1 VLATLGLT
9 WQSIALHVLNVVV
22 LFFVL
27 KFLLY
32 KPILKFM
39 KKREKSFSDKTEMLD
54 TREKELIQQK
64 QQYDQ
69 MMSDAQTQAASII
82 TKSNEMA
89 RDHAKEIIDDAKE
102 QSREMVIRARKEIA
116 IEKEQTQLDMKS
128 EIVDMAVQIAE
139 KVLKREV
146 SKEDNQKI
154 IDDFFE
160 RVG

>member
-1 VLATLGLT
+1 MLQIDPLYIGLH
-9 WQSIALHVLNVVV
+9 ILNAVI

-39 KKREKSFSDKTEMLD
+39 KKREKSFEDKTDMLD

-64 QQYDQ
+64 EQYDT

-89 RDHAKEIIDDAKE
+89 RDHAKELIDEAKE
-102 QSREMVIRARKEIA
+102 QSREMVLRARKEIA
-116 IEKEQTQLDMKS
+116 IEKEQTQLEMKS

-146 SKEDNQKI
+146 SREDNQKI
-154 IDDFFE
+154 INEFFE

>member
-1 VLATLGLT
+1 MLDIDPLYIGLH
-9 WQSIALHVLNVVV
+9 ILNAVV

-27 KFLLY
+27 KLLLY

-39 KKREKSFSDKTEMLD
+39 KKREKSFDDKTEMLD
-54 TREKELIQQK
+54 TRDKELIQQK
-64 QQYDQ
+64 EQYDQ
-69 MMSDAQTQAASII
+69 MMTDAQTQAASII
-82 TKSNEMA
+82 TKSNEIA
-89 RDHAKEIIDDAKE
+89 RDHAKELLDEARE

-116 IEKEQTQLDMKS
+116 IEKEQTQLEMKS

-154 IDDFFE
+154 INDFFE

>member
-1 VLATLGLT
+1 MLETLGLT
-9 WQSIALHVLNVVV
+9 WQSIALHVLNVVIW
-22 LFFVL
+22 FFVL
-27 KFLLY
+27 KLLVY

-39 KKREKSFSDKTEMLD
+39 KKREKSFSDKTDMLD

-89 RDHAKEIIDDAKE
+89 RDHAKEIIEDAKD
-102 QSREMVIRARKEIA
+102 QSRELVIRARKEIA
-116 IEKEQTQLDMKS
+116 IEKEQTQLEMKS

>member
-1 VLATLGLT
+1 MLETLGISWLD
-9 WQSIALHVLNVVV
+9 IGLHVLNVVV

-27 KFLLY
+27 KILLY

-39 KKREKSFSDKTEMLD
+39 KNREKSFSDKTDMLD

-64 QQYDQ
+64 QEYDQ
-69 MMSDAQTQAASII
+69 KMSDAQTQAAAIL
-82 TKSNEMA
+82 TRSNEMA

-102 QSREMVIRARKEIA
+102 QSREMVVRARKEIA

>member
-1 VLATLGLT
+1 MLDILGLS
-9 WQSIALHVLNVVV
+9 WQTIGLHILNVVV

-32 KPILKFM
+32 KPVLKFI
-39 KKREKSFSDKTEMLD
+39 KKREKSFSEKTETLD
-54 TREKELIQQK
+54 TREKELVQQK

-69 MMSDAQTQAASII
+69 MMSDAQEQAASIL
-82 TKSNEMA
+82 THSNEMA
-89 RDHAKEIIDDAKE
+89 RDHAKELIEEAKE
-102 QSREMVIRARKEIA
+102 QSREIVLRARKEIA
-116 IEKEQTQLDMKS
+116 IEKEQTQLEMKS

>member
-1 VLATLGLT
+1 MLEIDPLYIGLH
-9 WQSIALHVLNVVV
+9 IFNAVI

-39 KKREKSFSDKTEMLD
+39 KKREKAFANRTDSLD
-54 TREKELIQQK
+54 SREKELLQQK
-64 QQYDQ
+64 QLYDQ
-69 MMSDAQTQAASII
+69 MMSDAQSQAAAII
-82 TKSNEMA
+82 TRSNEMA
-89 RDHAKEIIDDAKE
+89 REHARELIDDAKE
-102 QSREMVIRARKEIA
+102 QSREMALRARKEIA
-116 IEKEQTQLDMKS
+116 IEKEQTQLEMKS

-146 SKEDNQKI
+146 SKEDNKKI
-154 IDDFFE
+154 IDEFFE

>member
-1 VLATLGLT
+1 MLQIDWFSIGLH
-9 WQSIALHVLNVVV
+9 IFNAVI
-22 LFFVL
+22 LFIVL
-27 KFLLY
+27 KLLLY

-39 KKREKSFSDKTEMLD
+39 KKRERTFSDKTEMID
-54 TREKELIQQK
+54 MREKELVQQK
-64 QQYDQ
+64 LQYDQ
-69 MMSDAQTQAASII
+69 MISDAQTQAASII

-89 RDHAKEIIDDAKE
+89 RDHAKELIDEAKE
-102 QSREMVIRARKEIA
+102 MSREMVLRARKEIA
-116 IEKEQTQLDMKS
+116 IEKEQTQLEMKS

-146 SKEDNQKI
+146 SAEDNKKI

>member
-1 VLATLGLT
+1 MLQIDWFYIGLH
-9 WQSIALHVLNVVV
+9 ILNAVI

-27 KFLLY
+27 KLLLY

-39 KKREKSFSDKTEMLD
+39 KKREKTFSDKTETMD
-54 TREKELIQQK
+54 MREKELAQQK
-64 QQYDQ
+64 LQYDQ

-82 TKSNEMA
+82 TKSNETA
-89 RDHAKEIIDDAKE
+89 RDHAKELIDEAKE
-102 QSREMVIRARKEIA
+102 MSREMVLRARKEIA
-116 IEKEQTQLDMKS
+116 IEKEQTQLEMKS

-146 SKEDNQKI
+146 SAEDNKKI

>member
-1 VLATLGLT
+1 VLEID
-9 WQSIALHVLNVVV
+9 WVSIGVHILNVII
-22 LFFVL
+22 LFIVL

-39 KKREKSFSDKTEMLD
+39 KKREKSFSNKTETLD
-54 TREKELIQQK
+54 TREKELVQQK

-69 MMSDAQTQAASII
+69 MMSDAQTQAASIL
-82 TKSNEMA
+82 TRSNEMA
-89 RDHAKEIIDDAKE
+89 RDHARELIDDAKE
-102 QSREMVIRARKEIA
+102 QSRDMVLRARKEIL
-116 IEKEQTQLDMKS
+116 IEKEQTQLEMKS

-146 SKEDNQKI
+146 SKEDNKKI

>member
-1 VLATLGLT
+1 VLETLGLT
-9 WQSIALHVLNVVV
+9 WQSIALHVLNVVI

-27 KFLLY
+27 KLLVY

-39 KKREKSFSDKTEMLD
+39 KKREKSFSDKTDMLD

-89 RDHAKEIIDDAKE
+89 RDHAKEIIEDAKD
-102 QSREMVIRARKEIA
+102 QSRELVIRARKEIA
-116 IEKEQTQLDMKS
+116 IEKEQTQLEMKS

>member
-1 VLATLGLT
+1 MLEIDPLYIGLH
-9 WQSIALHVLNVVV
+9 IFNAVI

-39 KKREKSFSDKTEMLD
+39 KKREKSFTDKTDNLD
-54 TREKELIQQK
+54 AREKELLQQK

-69 MMSDAQTQAASII
+69 MMMDAQSQAAAII
-82 TKSNEMA
+82 TRSNEMA
-89 RDHAKEIIDDAKE
+89 REHAKELIDDAKE
-102 QSREMVIRARKEIA
+102 QSREMALRARKEIA
-116 IEKEQTQLDMKS
+116 IEKEQTQLEMKS

-146 SKEDNQKI
+146 STEDNKKI
-154 IDDFFE
+154 IDEFFE

>member
-1 VLATLGLT
+1 MQIDLLNIGLH
-9 WQSIALHVLNVVV
+9 ILNAVI

-27 KFLLY
+27 KILLY

-39 KKREKSFSDKTEMLD
+39 KNREKSFSDKTEMLD

-64 QQYDQ
+64 RQYDQ
-69 MMSDAQTQAASII
+69 IMSDAQAQAASII
-82 TKSNEMA
+82 TKSNEVA
-89 RDHAKEIIDDAKE
+89 RDHAKELIDEAKE
-102 QSREMVIRARKEIA
+102 QSREMVLRARKEIA
-116 IEKEQTQLDMKS
+116 IEKEQTQLEMKS
-128 EIVDMAVQIAE
+128 EIVDMAVQNAE

-154 IDDFFE
+154 IDEFFE

>member
-1 VLATLGLT
+1 MEIDGL
-9 WQSIALHVLNVVV
+9 SVGLHILNAVI

-39 KKREKSFSDKTEMLD
+39 KKREQSFTDKTDTLD

-69 MMSDAQTQAASII
+69 LMMGAQAQAAAII

-89 RDHAKEIIDDAKE
+89 RDHAKELIDDAKE
-102 QSREMVIRARKEIA
+102 QSREMVLRARKEIA
-116 IEKEQTQLDMKS
+116 IEKEQTQLEMKS

-146 SKEDNQKI
+146 SKEDNKKI
-154 IDDFFE
+154 IDEFFE

>member
-1 VLATLGLT
+1 MLDINWLYIGLH
-9 WQSIALHVLNVVV
+9 IFNAVV
-22 LFFVL
+22 LFFLL
-27 KFLLY
+27 KILLY

-39 KKREKSFSDKTEMLD
+39 KMREKSFSDKVDTLD

-64 QQYDQ
+64 EQYDS
-69 MMSDAQTQAASII
+69 MMSGAQTQAAAII

-89 RDHAKEIIDDAKE
+89 RDHAKELIDEAKE
-102 QSREMVIRARKEIA
+102 QSREMVLRARKEIT
-116 IEKEQTQLDMKS
+116 IEKEQTQLEMKS

-154 IDDFFE
+154 IDEFFE

>member
-1 VLATLGLT
+1 MLDTLGISWGT
-9 WQSIALHVLNVVV
+9 IGLHVLNVVI

-27 KFLLY
+27 KLLLY

-39 KKREKSFSDKTEMLD
+39 KKREKSFADKTDMLD

-69 MMSDAQTQAASII
+69 MMSDAQTQAASIL
-82 TKSNEMA
+82 TRSNEMA
-89 RDHAKEIIDDAKE
+89 RDHAKELLDDAKE

-116 IEKEQTQLDMKS
+116 IEKEQTQLEMKS

-146 SKEDNQKI
+146 SKEDNKKI
-154 IDDFFE
+154 IDDFFG

>member
-1 VLATLGLT
+1 MLQIDPLYIGLH
-9 WQSIALHVLNVVV
+9 IFNAVI

-27 KFLLY
+27 KLLLY

-39 KKREKSFSDKTEMLD
+39 KKREKSFADKTDMLD
-54 TREKELIQQK
+54 TRDKELIQQK
-64 QQYDQ
+64 EEYDQ
-69 MMSDAQTQAASII
+69 MMSGAQTQAAAIL
-82 TKSNEMA
+82 TRSNEMA
-89 RDHAKEIIDDAKE
+89 RDHAKELIDEAKE

-116 IEKEQTQLDMKS
+116 IEKEQTQLEMKS

-154 IDDFFE
+154 INDFFE

>member
-1 VLATLGLT
+1 MLDILGVSLT
-9 WQSIALHVLNVVV
+9 TIGLHVLNVVV

-27 KFLLY
+27 RFLLY

-39 KKREKSFSDKTEMLD
+39 KKREKSFSDKTDNLD
-54 TREKELIQQK
+54 TREKELIQEK

-69 MMSDAQTQAASII
+69 MMSDAQTQAAAIL
-82 TKSNEMA
+82 TRSNEMA
-89 RDHAKEIIDDAKE
+89 RDHAKELIDEAKE
-102 QSREMVIRARKEIA
+102 QSRDMVLRARKEIA
-116 IEKEQTQLDMKS
+116 IEKEQTQLEMKS

-154 IDDFFE
+154 IDEFFE

>member
-1 VLATLGLT
+1 MLEINWGYIGLH
-9 WQSIALHVLNVVV
+9 ILNAVV
-22 LFFVL
+22 LFFL
-27 KFLLY
+27 LRLLLY

-39 KKREKSFSDKTEMLD
+39 KKREKSFSDKTDTLD

-64 QQYDQ
+64 EQYDS
-69 MMSDAQTQAASII
+69 MMLGAQTQAAAII

-89 RDHAKEIIDDAKE
+89 RDHAKELIDEAKE
-102 QSREMVIRARKEIA
+102 QSREMVLRARKEIA
-116 IEKEQTQLDMKS
+116 IEKEQTQLEMKS
-128 EIVDMAVQIAE
+128 EIIDMAVQIAE

-154 IDDFFE
+154 INEFFE

>member
-1 VLATLGLT
+1 MLETLGLS
-9 WQSIALHVLNVVV
+9 WQSIALHVLNVVI

-27 KFLLY
+27 KLLVY

-39 KKREKSFSDKTEMLD
+39 KKREKSFSDKTDMLD

-89 RDHAKEIIDDAKE
+89 RDHAKELIEDAKE
-102 QSREMVIRARKEIA
+102 QSRELVIRARKEIA
-116 IEKEQTQLDMKS
+116 IEKEQTQLEMKS

-154 IDDFFE
+154 INDFFE

>member
-1 VLATLGLT
+1 MLDTLGIS
-9 WQSIALHVLNVVV
+9 WVSIGLHVLNVVI

-27 KFLLY
+27 KLLLY

-39 KKREKSFSDKTEMLD
+39 KKREKSFADKTDMLD

-69 MMSDAQTQAASII
+69 MMSDAQTQAASIL
-82 TKSNEMA
+82 TRSNEMA
-89 RDHAKEIIDDAKE
+89 RDHAKELLDDAKE

-116 IEKEQTQLDMKS
+116 IEKEQTQLEMKS

-146 SKEDNQKI
+146 SKEDNKKI
-154 IDDFFE
+154 IDDFFG

>member
-1 VLATLGLT
+1 MLDINWLYIGLH
-9 WQSIALHVLNVVV
+9 IFNAVV
-22 LFFVL
+22 LFILL
-27 KFLLY
+27 KILLY

-39 KKREKSFSDKTEMLD
+39 KKREKSFSDKVDTLD

-64 QQYDQ
+64 EQYDS
-69 MMSDAQTQAASII
+69 MMSGAQTQAAAII

-89 RDHAKEIIDDAKE
+89 RDHAKELIDEAKE
-102 QSREMVIRARKEIA
+102 QSREMVLRARKEIT
-116 IEKEQTQLDMKS
+116 IEKEQTQLEMKS

-154 IDDFFE
+154 IDEFFE

>member
-1 VLATLGLT
+1 MLDINWVYIGLH
-9 WQSIALHVLNVVV
+9 ILNAVI
-22 LFFVL
+22 LFFIL
-27 KFLLY
+27 KILLY

-39 KKREKSFSDKTEMLD
+39 KKREKSFEDKTEMLD
-54 TREKELIQQK
+54 TRDKELIQQK
-64 QQYDQ
+64 EQYDQ

-89 RDHAKEIIDDAKE
+89 RDHAKELIDEAKD
-102 QSREMVIRARKEIA
+102 QSRELVLRARKEIA
-116 IEKEQTQLDMKS
+116 IEKEQTQLEMKS

-146 SKEDNQKI
+146 STEDNKKI
-154 IDDFFE
+154 IDEFFE

>member
-1 VLATLGLT
+1 MLQIDWFYIGLH
-9 WQSIALHVLNVVV
+9 ILNAVI

-27 KFLLY
+27 KLLLY

-39 KKREKSFSDKTEMLD
+39 KKREKTFSDKTETMD
-54 TREKELIQQK
+54 MREKELAQQK
-64 QQYDQ
+64 LQYDQ
-69 MMSDAQTQAASII
+69 MMSDAQTQAALII
-82 TKSNEMA
+82 TKSNETA
-89 RDHAKEIIDDAKE
+89 RDHAKELIDEAKE
-102 QSREMVIRARKEIA
+102 MSREMVLRARKEIA
-116 IEKEQTQLDMKS
+116 IEKEQTQLEMKS

-146 SKEDNQKI
+146 SAEDNKKI